1 MVRGLSAIRSR
12 ALPRAEAIP
21 AAYVTIAVFAVVFP
35 ILAFNTAPGISFHDS
50 GEFALAVQSAG
61 IPHSPGAPTWMI
73 LNLIFKLFTFGSEA
87 ARSANLFSAFCGSL
101 TAAFSSAFVFRHFS
115 DRSNPVRWLAAVIT
129 GLSIIATGAFL
140 EQSFIAEQYTLM
152 TAIMSAIL
160 LVIQTNDGNPQPKWY
175 ALMGLLWGLAMGN
188 HPSQVILGFALLL
201 PVIQKRKEVPIA
213 KAVAAGI
220 GGLLAGLLV
229 FIYLPV
235 RASANPVM
243 NWGHPS
249 TWRQFLWNV
258 RREQWDTRPFTD
270 APTGFIRTWFGSY
283 NLFAE
288 MGVLSTVLGVFG
300 FVLGFRRALRPV
312 SWILVMAIPYAALM
326 LLGHLHQKGMDLM
339 YIRFYGVRDW
349 HIPLYM
355 GFSIL
360 GAMGAVWLLDMR
372 HKCTEK
378 VRIGTLST
386 VALGLAGFFPFQL
399 SRESM
404 RSFVAPMDYA
414 KGYVADLPS
423 NAILSTFCDNGSHIV
438 GYEHYAKGLA
448 PSIYMT
454 FGMPQNGLNEKNSS
468 GWDLTMKKTF
478 MTRCITHPTQNP
490 LSLPYVMSDKE
501 IAERP
506 LFTEFSSGECKWL
519 ADYCLPHGWIVQ
531 LLERKTTDA
540 EVTAADDEFV
550 SKHPEMFVKPTGTPH
565 RLAREAMSYVH
576 VRRAFFF
583 MKRKMWQ
590 RAKSSLEL
598 AMAWEPNNPQ
608 IIFPYGSTLE
618 ELRDFVGAEKAYL
631 TCIDLMPDY
640 VSPRQNLALLYAL
653 DGQFDLAMKYM
664 DEELAL
670 SKNAPDVVKAAD
682 AIRTRA
688 TQAKTGKR

>member
-35 ILAFNTAPGISFHDS
+35 ILAFNVAPGISFHDS
-50 GEFALAVQSAG
+50 GEFSLAVHSAG

-115 DRSNPVRWLAAVIT
+115 DRPNSTRWLAAIIA
-129 GLSIIATGAFL
+129 GLSIICTGAFL

-152 TAIMSAIL
+152 TVIMSAIL
-160 LVIQTNDGNPQPKWY
+160 LVMQTNEGNPHPKWY
-175 ALMGLLWGLAMGN
+175 ALMGLLWGLGIGN
-188 HPSQVILGFALLL
+188 HPSQVVLGAVMLL
-201 PVIQKRKEVPIA
+201 PVIQKRKEV
-213 KAVAAGI
+213 AVWKSLLSGFA
-220 GGLLAGLLV
+220 GLLLGLLV

-258 RREQWDTRPFTD
+258 KREQWDVRPFTD
-270 APTGFIRTWFGSY
+270 APTGFIKAWFGSY
-283 NLFAE
+283 NLFGE
-288 MGVLSTVLGVFG
+288 MGFLATVLAVFG
-300 FVLGFRRALRPV
+300 FVFGFRRGRKPL
-312 SWILVMAIPYAALM
+312 SWIVMMVIPYAALM

-360 GAMGAVWLLDMR
+360 GAMGTVWLLDMR

-386 VALGLAGFFPFQL
+386 VALGLAGFFPFQI

-404 RSFVAPMDYA
+404 RSFTTPTDYA
-414 KGYVADLPS
+414 NGYVADLPS

-438 GYEHYAKGLA
+438 GYEHYAKGLS

-454 FGMPQNGLNEKNSS
+454 FGMPQNGLNAKNSS
-468 GWDLTMKKTF
+468 NWNLEMKKTF
-478 MTRCITHPTQNP
+478 LTQCITHVTQNP
-490 LSLPYVMSDKE
+490 LTLPYVLSDQE
-501 IAERP
+501 IKDRP
-506 LFTEFSSGECKWL
+506 LFTEFTSGACTWL
-519 ADYCLPHGWIVQ
+519 ADYCLPHGWVVQ
-531 LLERKTTDA
+531 LLERKTSDA
-540 EVTAADDEFV
+540 EVIAADDAFV
-550 SKHPEMFVKPTGTPH
+550 SKHPEMFTKPTSTPN
-565 RLAREAMSYVH
+565 RMAREAMSYVH

-583 MKRKMWQ
+583 MKRKMWA
-590 RAKSSLEL
+590 RAKDSLEF

-618 ELRDFVGAEKAYL
+618 ELKDYVGAEKAYL

-653 DGQFDLAMKYM
+653 DTNFDLALKYM

-670 SKNAPDVVKAAD
+670 SKNAPEVVKARD
-682 AIRTRA
+682 AIVA
-688 TQAKTGKR
+688 QQKKMAKK